1 MERARRKK
9 LDARRTRSATRGFTL
24 VELLTVITI
33 MAVLVTLLLG
43 AVQSVRRIVAAKA
56 TTEIFEA
63 LDAALQEY
71 YRDWGSYPWS
81 DTSVGDYVQVD
92 LTSANSD
99 YAAVKDLTPA
109 ETLNAAILYVALT
122 TRSRH
127 GPYFRGGASAAI
139 TKGPS
144 TAPYYVFKDG
154 WGRMIYYM
162 APAVAQNR
170 TRSPALQ
177 WAPPPPPADSAP
189 LVPNTRPPVLESLG
203 PDEFN
208 DADNMVNYGQLE

>member
-1 MERARRKK
+1 MERARRMK

-43 AVQSVRRIVAAKA
+43 AVQSVRRFVAAKA

-71 YRDWGSYPWS
+71 YHDYGSYPWADAS
-81 DTSVGDYVQVD
+81 AGGDYAVD

-99 YAAVKDLTPA
+99 YAAVKDLTPD
-109 ETLNAAILYVALT
+109 ETRNAAILYIALT

-127 GPYFRGGASAAI
+127 GPYFRGGVSAAI
-139 TKGPS
+139 TMKAG
-144 TAPYYVFKDG
+144 YHVFRDG

-162 APAVAQNR
+162 APSVANAR
-170 TRSPALQ
+170 TRSPATLK
-177 WAPPPPPADSAP
+177 WAPPTDTSVTPTPSMM
-189 LVPNTRPPVLESLG
+189 PPVLESLG

-208 DADNMVNYGQLE
+208 DADNMVNYGQLQ